1 MLREYLALRKA
12 GLIDAL
18 YVADKSKPALERAA
32 KEGRLDGTA
41 PSVKGLLPKV
51 DAVHIATRN
60 ELHYPIA
67 KEALDA
73 GRHVLLEKPMTTD
86 SHTAYELAERA
97 SAAGVVL
104 QTGHIYRFNNAIHEV
119 KKLLDKKYFGKIYYT
134 RFQWTTKMPSPDGI
148 DIVWDLMPHPLDI
161 MHYLTGEWP
170 TETVGVAR
178 SFRRKGP
185 SETAFITALYPSG
198 QPVNFELSWLRPI
211 RSRSMEIVGEKRDAI
226 VDCAGQKI
234 DIVEDSKPRPHPV
247 TVNNTV
253 LDEVT
258 HFVKSIGQRRNPL
271 NSAVIGARNV
281 QAIEAILKSV
291 R

>member
-1 MLREYLALRKA
+1 MLREYLALRKD
-12 GLIDAL
+12 GLIDAV
-18 YVADKSKPALERAA
+18 YVADRSKPARERAA
-32 KEGRLDGTA
+32 KAGRLDGTA
-41 PSVKGLLPKV
+41 TSVKGLLGKV

-60 ELHYPIA
+60 EDHYA
-67 KEALDA
+67 VARQALDA
-73 GRHVLLEKPMTTD
+73 GRHVLVEKPMTTD
-86 SHTAYELAERA
+86 SHTSYELAERA

-119 KKLLDKKYFGKIYYT
+119 KKLLDKDFFGNVYYT

-148 DIVWDLMPHPLDI
+148 DIIWDLMPHPLDI

-170 TETVGVAR
+170 KETVGVAR

-185 SETAFITALYPSG
+185 AETAFITALYPGG

-211 RSRSMEIVGEKRDAI
+211 RSRSMEIVGEKKDAI

-234 DIVEDSKPRPHPV
+234 EIVEDGKTRPHPV
-247 TVNNTV
+247 KVNNTV
-253 LDEVT
+253 RDEVE
-258 HFVKSIGQRRNPL
+258 HFVTSIGQRKNPL
-271 NSAVIGARNV
+271 NSAIIGARNV
-281 QAIEAILKSV
+281 QAIESILQSV